1 MDWLDGPPSLAHRR
15 APDRRSAAE
24 GSGAADTNGQREKRG
39 DGGRREQQSES
50 GTRAQLDRRRNPRQR
65 RGVMDSPSEFFQQQ
79 QQQQQQSHPSFDL
92 YTRSPLE
99 STSTGPS
106 YPASSPATYPVISPL
121 LHPNS
126 ASQRWGGYRQ
136 RQCLFSELPAS
147 EDGQEE
153 DVEMLGRRAAEG
165 ASQVPLA
172 KLGERRRVSLPE
184 SCDWN
189 QDVVRVK
196 RLRVDNVLRRNGEME
211 KEGHRGRRRIASR
224 GLQDEK
230 NGEEEGRRKESREG
244 RRRQRRELKLQLEET
259 RGRLLELQR
268 KVWRAYGEQRIEEEK
283 EEGGGE
289 EEDGGMDEM
298 AEMFSEG
305 EGDDCPASGLSPS
318 VFSSER
324 KHEKHE
330 SSQNGNS
337 EEFPE
342 EAMDLDVELDG
353 GGVWLGCSL
362 VQGEWENTNSN
373 EKEKFAQALK
383 QELANVVARVIDRV
397 VRLYAESDQSPTPA
411 SVLAQETPASRVLG
425 PNPSKKPR
433 LGFGPHAL
441 VPGGVHVVEQAEALP
456 LVAKKLQDKRNPLN
470 QGKHKHPLIPPQN
483 PGLPFLPQPPLP
495 ALLPPRNKEPFL
507 PSCPPNPPP
516 LPLPLLHYTMQHLF
530 TRSLSSIPLHKDGL
544 SSEPFMEFRTHNPSF
559 PPLPPLLAQ
568 LNPPLADRGTD
579 EGMRAG
585 GIGGMDGGDVA
596 LYLGAGAISFHFYR
610 GADKYTSRNA
620 ADYISIRKLSASLA
634 LCNLNSLNS
643 LNSQEGLSPC
653 HLKKAKLMFF
663 YTRYPSSNTLKTYF
677 PDVKF
682 NRCVT
687 SQLIKWFSN
696 FREFFYI
703 QIERFAR
710 QAAREGLP
718 ATRERALRL
727 GRNSELFRILNMHY
741 NKSND
746 YQVPDRFVEVSEL
759 ALREFFTA
767 IQSGRDA
774 DPCWKK
780 SIYKIICKLDSPVPD
795 SFRLPGCPM
804 DTHRMV

>member
-1 MDWLDGPPSLAHRR
+1 M
-15 APDRRSAAE
+15 
-24 GSGAADTNGQREKRG
+24 
-39 DGGRREQQSES
+39 
-50 GTRAQLDRRRNPRQR
+50 
-65 RGVMDSPSEFFQQQ
+65 MDSPSDLFQ
-79 QQQQQQSHPSFDL
+79 QQQQQQSHAAFDL

-99 STSTGPS
+99 STSTGS
-106 YPASSPATYPVISPL
+106 TYPASSPAPYPIVSPL

-136 RQCLFSELPAS
+136 RQCLFSELPVREEAR
-147 EDGQEE
+147 EE
-153 DVEMLGRRAAEG
+153 DVEVLGRRAAEE
-165 ASQVPLA
+165 ASQVPLPR
-172 KLGERRRVSLPE
+172 LVERRRASVPE
-184 SCDWN
+184 SCDWS
-189 QDVVRVK
+189 QDIVRVK
-196 RLRVDNVLRRNGEME
+196 RLRVDNVLRRDGDLGREE
-211 KEGHRGRRRIASR
+211 HRGRRRIASH
-224 GLQDEK
+224 GPQEEK
-230 NGEEEGRRKESREG
+230 SGGEEEEGRRKENREG

-259 RGRLLELQR
+259 RGKLMELQR
-268 KVWRAYGEQRIEEEK
+268 KVWRAYGEQRLEEEK
-283 EEGGGE
+283 ERAGPD
-289 EEDGGMDEM
+289 EDGAIDEV

-305 EGDDCPASGLSPS
+305 EVDDCPASGLSPGM
-318 VFSSER
+318 FSSGK

-330 SSQNGNS
+330 SRQNGNS
-337 EEFPE
+337 EDFPE
-342 EAMDLDVELDG
+342 EPTDMDMELDG

-362 VQGEWENTNSN
+362 VEGEWENTSGND
-373 EKEKFAQALK
+373 KEKFAQALK

-397 VRLYAESDQSPTPA
+397 VRLYAESDHSPTPA
-411 SVLAQETPASRVLG
+411 SVLAQETPASRVFG
-425 PNPSKKPR
+425 PNPGRKPR
-433 LGFGPHAL
+433 LGFRPNVLLA
-441 VPGGVHVVEQAEALP
+441 GGTHGSEQAEALP
-456 LVAKKLQDKRNPLN
+456 LVARKLQDKRNPLS
-470 QGKHKHPLIPPQN
+470 QGKHKHPVIPPQN
-483 PGLPFLPQPPLP
+483 PSLPFLPQPPLP

-516 LPLPLLHYTMQHLF
+516 FPLPLLHYTMQHLF
-530 TRSLSSIPLHKDGL
+530 TRSLSSLPLHKDSL
-544 SSEPFMEFRTHNPSF
+544 SSEPFMEFRSHNPSF

-568 LNPPLADRGTD
+568 LNPSLADRGRD
-579 EGMRAG
+579 EGLRVG
-585 GIGGMDGGDVA
+585 GIGGMDGGD
-596 LYLGAGAISFHFYR
+596 
-610 GADKYTSRNA
+610 
-620 ADYISIRKLSASLA
+620 
-634 LCNLNSLNS
+634 
-643 LNSQEGLSPC
+643 EGLSPC

-703 QIERFAR
+703 QMERFAR

-718 ATRERALRL
+718 ASRDRALRL

-759 ALREFFTA
+759 ALREFFAA
-767 IQSGRDA
+767 IQGGRDT

>member
-1 MDWLDGPPSLAHRR
+1 CVCVCVCVCVDWLDGPPSLAPRR

-24 GSGAADTNGQREKRG
+24 GSGAERRTQTEGERTKREESSRVSERDTH
-39 DGGRREQQSES
+39 
-50 GTRAQLDRRRNPRQR
+50 RRNPRQR
-65 RGVMDSPSEFFQQQ
+65 RRDVMDSPSDLFQQQ
-79 QQQQQQSHPSFDL
+79 QQQQQAHPAFDL
-92 YTRSPLE
+92 YARSPLE

-106 YPASSPATYPVISPL
+106 YPASSPATYPVVSPL
-121 LHPNS
+121 MHPNS

-136 RQCLFSELPAS
+136 RQCLFSE
-147 EDGQEE
+147 DGQEE
-153 DVEMLGRRAAEG
+153 DMEVLGRRAADG
-165 ASQVPLA
+165 VNQVPLA
-172 KLGERRRVSLPE
+172 RLGERRRVSVPE
-184 SCDWN
+184 SYDWS
-189 QDVVRVK
+189 QDIVRVK
-196 RLRVDNVLRRNGEME
+196 RLRVDSTLRRDGETE
-211 KEGHRGRRRIASR
+211 REGHRGRRRIASQ

-230 NGEEEGRRKESREG
+230 SREEEGKRKESREG

-259 RGRLLELQR
+259 RGKLLELQR
-268 KVWRAYGEQRIEEEK
+268 KVWRVYGEQQLEEEK
-283 EEGGGE
+283 EEGEGGV
-289 EEDGGMDEM
+289 EEDGTMDEM
-298 AEMFSEG
+298 GETFSEG
-305 EGDDCPASGLSPS
+305 EGDECPASGLSPG
-318 VFSSER
+318 VFSSGR
-324 KHEKHE
+324 KHEKQE
-330 SSQNGNS
+330 SSRNGNS

-342 EAMDLDVELDG
+342 DAMDLDMELDG

-362 VQGEWENTNSN
+362 VQGEWENTSGTD
-373 EKEKFAQALK
+373 KEKFAQALK

-397 VRLYAESDQSPTPA
+397 VRLYAESDQSPTSA
-411 SVLAQETPASRVLG
+411 SVLAQEAPASRVLG
-425 PNPSKKPR
+425 PNPGKKPR
-433 LGFGPHAL
+433 LEFGPHAL
-441 VPGGVHVVEQAEALP
+441 LPGGVHAAEQAEALP
-456 LVAKKLQDKRNPLN
+456 LVAKKLQDKRNPLG

-495 ALLPPRNKEPFL
+495 ALLPPRNKETFL

-530 TRSLSSIPLHKDGL
+530 TRSLSSIPLHKDSL
-544 SSEPFMEFRTHNPSF
+544 SSEPFMEFRSHNPSF

-568 LNPPLADRGTD
+568 LNPSLVDRGRD
-579 EGMRAG
+579 EGLRAG
-585 GIGGMDGGDVA
+585 GVGGMDGGDVA
-596 LYLGAGAISFHFYR
+596 LYLGAGAISFHSCR
-610 GADKYTSRNA
+610 GRLKMTF
-620 ADYISIRKLSASLA
+620 
-634 LCNLNSLNS
+634 LNTLDS

-703 QIERFAR
+703 QMERFAR

-718 ATRERALRL
+718 AARERALRL

-746 YQVPDRFVEVSEL
+746 YQVPDRFVEISEL